1 MADNLVINKQYM
13 ETAIA
18 NYEAKRVELENICLK
33 ISNEVRVL
41 DGSWHGEASERYKSQ
56 FEEMYNKLKQ
66 SDATMGN
73 IVTKL
78 KKSLE
83 TYTEVEGQI
92 VVAFDNINEGKAY
105 L

>member
-13 ETAIA
+13 EAAIA
-18 NYEAKRVELENICLK
+18 TYETKRVELENICLK

-41 DGSWHGEASERYKSQ
+41 DGNWHGEASERYKSQ

-66 SDATMGN
+66 SDATMEN

-78 KKSLE
+78 KKALE
-83 TYTEVEGQI
+83 TYTDVEGQ
-92 VVAFDNINEGKAY
+92 VVVNFDNMSEGKAY